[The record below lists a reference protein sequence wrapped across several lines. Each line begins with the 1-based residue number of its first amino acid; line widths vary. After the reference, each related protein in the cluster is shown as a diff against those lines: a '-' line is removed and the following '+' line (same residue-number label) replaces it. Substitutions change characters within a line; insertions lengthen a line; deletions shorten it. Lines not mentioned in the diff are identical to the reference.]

1 MPHKQIFTAKNG
13 QTKNLDKAFRAAY
26 DAIKLKLFDRWKS
39 YQIEV
44 KTMSHAKRYRAY
56 FGYVVRP
63 IFESGILQAAMV
75 TDDDVFTL
83 TPEMVHDALKQK
95 YAAKE
100 VVITATGETIRTN
113 FSTRPRSD
121 EEFYTFV
128 EKVKADF
135 SSYGVVF
142 PELPTLDE
150 MAADDTEFY
159 MMINA

>member
-1 MPHKQIFTAKNG
+1 MSKQIFTAKNG
-13 QTKNLDKAFRAAY
+13 QTKNLDKAFAAASK
-26 DAIKLKLFDRWKS
+26 AILEKLQDRWKS

-44 KTMSHAKRYRAY
+44 KTMRHAKRYRAY

-113 FSTRPRSD
+113 FSTRPMCD
-121 EEFYTFV
+121 EEIYTFV

-150 MAADDTEFY
+150 MAESDTEFY